1 MRALLA
7 LAAIV
12 LGVASAHAADLDFSR
27 GFRSDYA
34 ALGARAQPIVIY
46 DYHPGVIVRAYWRAP
61 WRNRHYYPTT
71 GEKPEIG
78 RDEDLSAPSNVSAS
92 PDSFERTWTTCTTC
106 GSERPPQDSPRE
118 QSTLPEPRD
127 EPFRQPTPPLK

>member
-1 MRALLA
+1 MRVLFA

-12 LGVASAHAADLDFSR
+12 LGVASASAADLDFSR
-27 GFRSDYA
+27 GYRGDYA
-34 ALGARAQPIVIY
+34 ASGARAQPIVIY

-92 PDSFERTWTTCTTC
+92 PESFERSWSTCAIC
-106 GSERPPQDSPRE
+106 GLERPPQENPRE
-118 QSTLPEPRD
+118 RSAPPEPRD
-127 EPFRQPTPPLK
+127 EPFQQSSPPLK